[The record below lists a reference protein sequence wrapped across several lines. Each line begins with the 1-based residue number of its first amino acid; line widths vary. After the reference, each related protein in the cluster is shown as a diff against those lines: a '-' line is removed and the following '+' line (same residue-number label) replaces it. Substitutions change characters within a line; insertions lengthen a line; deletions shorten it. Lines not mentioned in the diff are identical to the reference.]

1 MPKLNF
7 EKIFQASI
15 KGQSEK
21 VRLLLEADPENR
33 ISSQHML
40 AFKEAAEAGHLDTVN
55 VFLEH
60 NAEYAQSHL
69 ALEYALLR
77 HQLHIFDRLVDIS
90 CTTAHNRALPV
101 AAAEGFA
108 SVVDKLIAQVNDPT
122 YLSSALTHAAS
133 NNHLQIVKT
142 LLPLVPFEK
151 RSEAL
156 SRAVIN
162 KHTEIIQYLIPLCE
176 PKSNRSQALQFAVE
190 DQLFDI
196 ADMLYPVSNPQDA
209 LECMMME
216 LELEPGHSTIQ
227 YLENRIESERLKNV
241 LSVEVSSQR
250 IMSKKM

>member
-1 MPKLNF
+1 MPKTNF
-7 EKIFQASI
+7 EKIFKASM

-21 VRLLLEADPENR
+21 VRLLLEADPANR
-33 ISSQHML
+33 ISLQHML
-40 AFKEAAEAGHLDTVN
+40 AFKEAAEAGHLDTIN
-55 VFLEH
+55 VFLDH

-108 SVVDKLIAQVNDPT
+108 SVVDKLIPHVNDPT
-122 YLSSALTHAAS
+122 YLSSALKLAAS

-142 LLPLVPFEK
+142 LLPWVPFEK
-151 RSEAL
+151 RPEAL
-156 SRAVIN
+156 SQAVIN
-162 KHTEIIQYLIPLCE
+162 KHKEIVLYLIHLCE
-176 PKSNRSQALQFAVE
+176 PKSNHSRALQFAVE
-190 DQLFDI
+190 DELFDI

-216 LELEPGHSTIQ
+216 LELEPGHSIIR
-227 YLENRIESERLKNV
+227 YLEDRIESERLKKV
-241 LSVEVSSQR
+241 LSVEVSSKR